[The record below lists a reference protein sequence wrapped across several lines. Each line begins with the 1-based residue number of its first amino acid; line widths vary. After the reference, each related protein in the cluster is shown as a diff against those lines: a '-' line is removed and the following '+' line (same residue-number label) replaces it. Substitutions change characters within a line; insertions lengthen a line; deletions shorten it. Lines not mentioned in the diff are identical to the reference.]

1 MKLWGIRSVVLNCS
15 GEVAASDMVSAPGV
29 PDPNLTIKLR
39 EWLRL
44 VPCALPAV
52 AIWLVPP
59 AAKPAMLLIFLASV
73 PLFWMVSARSGLEAR
88 ARWYALAPW
97 AVGLAAVPLAWVGE
111 QIAACVISFCATA
124 GLLVIERKCSRLEDW
139 RADLRARV
147 TLRLGI
153 VHLTSLAYAYGVA

>member
-1 MKLWGIRSVVLNCS
+1 
-15 GEVAASDMVSAPGV
+15 MVSAPGA
-29 PDPNLTIKLR
+29 PDPDLTIKLR

-44 VPCALPAV
+44 APCGVPAV

-59 AAKPAMLLIFLASV
+59 PAKPAALLLFLASV
-73 PLFWMVSARSGLEAR
+73 PLFWMVSARPGLELR

-97 AVGLAAVPLAWVGE
+97 AAALAAVALAWVGE
-111 QIAACVISFCATA
+111 QIAACVTSFCATA
-124 GLLVIERKCSRLEDW
+124 GLLALERRYSMLDDW

-153 VHLTSLAYAYGVA
+153 VHLTSLAYAYGAA